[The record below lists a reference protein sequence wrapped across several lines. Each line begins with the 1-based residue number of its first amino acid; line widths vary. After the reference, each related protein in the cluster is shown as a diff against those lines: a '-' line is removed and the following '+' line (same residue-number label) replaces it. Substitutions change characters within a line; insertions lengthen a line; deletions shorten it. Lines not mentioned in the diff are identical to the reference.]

1 MRTILLFLL
10 FLLTAVPCLNA
21 ADPLEIEKELQ
32 KSSPGL
38 PEFRV
43 FQDNFGIVRS
53 VRTLPEKKNSG
64 RFSLAWLK
72 SFPQIAMLDLSGLAE
87 VDLTGLEEFREL
99 RTLKVGALHVKGIDQ
114 ISSKSILRLDLA
126 ETDIRSAGFLKGFPA
141 LRSLLLPPGVTD
153 ITPLRERSFRALSAP
168 GVNNLAA
175 VCAELNIQVNIRTA
189 RPRRRPAGEAPPAE
203 IERDE
208 KGNLVAFRFWRLR
221 PPVRLNPGFTGMMF
235 PEEISERPVV
245 PPEGRYPALKTVDWK
260 APFSPAVFGKD
271 AATLRELD
279 LRACRAVAFKG
290 EKFPELRELRLSGP
304 VAGLETLQ
312 APKLTRLYLERV
324 EGLVPGA
331 KLPRPRSPFQVQDFS
346 RRPRA
351 LPVSLPPGLKLD
363 LLRVIPA
370 RDEFDFNSL
379 RKVGYRRLECFF
391 PGRDPAFLAG
401 TAVECLHLTA
411 PRVTGRAAEILGA
424 LPLRE
429 LKLRLGDSCDFSFL
443 KKLKKLEYLS
453 LNGGRGGVFDPS
465 WLTGKPL
472 RTLHLQNPSAGQVD
486 WDRLVSGRLR
496 ELILSH
502 VVLRD
507 LKFLGRLKN
516 LESLALENCVII
528 PGSGVKPD
536 EAGMAAAD
544 ALCDGLTACGKLR
557 NLRIGRIGAS
567 DWNTLANSE
576 LPLEKL
582 KVLKLENLSVCVD
595 RADWVRRL
603 TTLRKLK
610 IDDISRNG
618 ILPEN
623 VKCASELKVLTLTNV
638 RPRPDRWVPESR
650 ALFRRPVVP
659 AFRPVPDVA
668 EKCYVDVPGGF
679 NGGFLSAFP
688 GIRGF

>member
-1 MRTILLFLL
+1 MKTAMLILLL
-10 FLLTAVPCLNA
+10 LLTAVPRLGA
-21 ADPLEIEKELQ
+21 ADPLQIEKELQ
-32 KSSPGL
+32 QSAPGL

-53 VRTLPEKKNSG
+53 VRTLPEKKHSG
-64 RFSLAWLK
+64 RFSLAVLK
-72 SFPQIAMLDLSGLAE
+72 KFPQVAMLDLSGLAE

-99 RTLKVGALHVKGIDQ
+99 RTLKVGALHVKGIEK
-114 ISSKSILRLDLA
+114 ISSKSLLRLDLA
-126 ETDIRSAGFLKGFPA
+126 ETDIRSAEFLKNFPA
-141 LRSLLLPPGVTD
+141 LRNLLLPPGVTD

-168 GVNNLAA
+168 GVSNLDA
-175 VCAELNIQVNIRTA
+175 VCAELNIQVNIRTG
-189 RPRRRPAGEAPPAE
+189 RHRRHPAGEAPPAE

-221 PPVRLNPGFTGMMF
+221 PPVRVNSGFTGMMF

-245 PPEGRYPALKTVDWK
+245 PPEGRYPALKKIDWK

-279 LRACRAVAFKG
+279 LRACRAVAFRG

-304 VAGLETLQ
+304 VSGLETLQ

-331 KLPRPRSPFQVQDFS
+331 RLPRPRSPFQVQDFS
-346 RRPRA
+346 RRPNVPLVA
-351 LPVSLPPGLKLD
+351 LPPGLKLD
-363 LLRVIPA
+363 LLRVIPV
-370 RDEFDFNSL
+370 RDEFDFDSL
-379 RKVGYRRLECFF
+379 RRVGFRRLECFF

-411 PRVTGRAAEILGA
+411 PHVTGRSAAILGA

-429 LKLRLGDSCDFSFL
+429 LKLRLGDGCDYSFL
-443 KKLKKLEYLS
+443 RSLRKLETLS
-453 LNGGRGGVFDPS
+453 VNGGRGGRFDPA

-472 RTLHLQNPSAGQVD
+472 RILHLQNPSTARTD
-486 WDRLVSGRLR
+486 WNRLRSGRLR

-507 LKFLGRLKN
+507 LKFLGRLKD
-516 LESLALENCVII
+516 LESLALENCVLLPP
-528 PGSGVKPD
+528 PGTKPD
-536 EAGMAAAD
+536 EAAAAVAS
-544 ALCDGLTACGKLR
+544 ALCDGLTVCGKLR
-557 NLRIGRIGAS
+557 NLRVGRIGAS

-576 LPLEKL
+576 LPLERL
-582 KVLKLENLSVCVD
+582 KVLKLENLSVCID
-595 RADWVRRL
+595 RADWVRCL
-603 TTLRKLK
+603 PTLRKLK

-618 ILPEN
+618 IPPESI
-623 VKCASELKVLTLTNV
+623 KCASELKVLTLTNI

-659 AFRPVPDVA
+659 SFRPVPDVA

>member
-1 MRTILLFLL
+1 MKTILPVLL
-10 FLLTAVPCLNA
+10 LLLTAVPCLSA
-21 ADPLEIEKELQ
+21 ADPPEIEKELQ
-32 KSSPGL
+32 KSALGL

-43 FQDNFGIVRS
+43 FQDNFGVVRS

-64 RFSLAWLK
+64 RFSLALLK
-72 SFPQIAMLDLSGLAE
+72 RFPQIAMLDLSGLAE

-99 RTLKVGALHVKGIDQ
+99 RTLKVGALRVKGIDR
-114 ISSKSILRLDLA
+114 ISSRSLVRLDLA
-126 ETDIRSAGFLKGFPA
+126 ETDIRSAAFLKGFPA

-153 ITPLRERSFRALSAP
+153 ITPLRDRSFRALSAP
-168 GVNNLAA
+168 GVNNLDA

-189 RPRRRPAGEAPPAE
+189 RPRRHPAGEAPPAE

-208 KGNLVAFRFWRLR
+208 KGNLTAFRFWRLR

-245 PPEGRYPALKTVDWK
+245 PPTGRYPALKRIDWRV
-260 APFSPAVFGKD
+260 PFSPAVFGRD

-279 LRACRAVAFKG
+279 LRACRAVVFKG

-304 VAGLETLQ
+304 VSGLETLQ

-324 EGLVPGA
+324 EGLVPGSR
-331 KLPRPRSPFQVQDFS
+331 LPRPRSPFQVQDFS
-346 RRPRA
+346 RRPRVPLVA
-351 LPVSLPPGLKLD
+351 LPPGLKLD

-370 RDEFDFNSL
+370 RDEFDFDSL

-391 PGRDPAFLAG
+391 PGKDPAFLAG

-411 PRVTGRAAEILGA
+411 PRVTGRAAAILGA

-429 LKLRLGDSCDFSFL
+429 LKLRLGDGCDFSFL
-443 KKLKKLEYLS
+443 RNLKKLEYLS
-453 LNGGRGGVFDPS
+453 LNGGRGGVFDPA

-472 RTLHLQNPSAGQVD
+472 RTLHLQNPSTAPVN

-502 VVLRD
+502 AVLRD

-516 LESLALENCVII
+516 LESLALENCVVI
-528 PGSGVKPD
+528 PAAGVKTE
-536 EAGMAAAD
+536 EAAAAVAD
-544 ALCDGLTACGKLR
+544 ALCDGLAACGKLR

-582 KVLKLENLSVCVD
+582 KVLKVENLSVCID

-603 TTLRKLK
+603 PALRKLK

-618 ILPEN
+618 ILPESI
-623 VKCASELKVLTLTNV
+623 KCASELKVLTLTNV

-659 AFRPVPDVA
+659 SFRPVPDVA